1 MLRKANYY
9 LILENN
15 NWRRLD
21 FIRRFFVVVVHSLI
35 DLQESYIG
43 K

>member
-15 NWRRLD
+15 NWYRLD
-21 FIRRFFVVVVHSLI
+21 FIRRFFVVVVRFLI
-35 DLQESYIG
+35 DLQESNIE